1 MNTLGMAK
9 LMRRLMLP
17 LAAVVVV
24 WVYMTVGFLRVPEGM
39 DTLPATHP
47 EGSLCLI
54 DKRKGSVQP
63 GTAVFADVGGGTLLS
78 RVVSRDNGFVVLRN
92 DNPSSEL
99 PDGDELGPVPLR
111 LVRGAVLAVF
121 PPEPDVK
128 DLPRGR

>member
-17 LAAVVVV
+17 LAAVVVL
-24 WVYMTVGFLRVPEGM
+24 WVYTSVGFLRVPVGM

-54 DKRKGSVQP
+54 DKRRGSVQP
-63 GTAVFADVGGGTLLS
+63 GTAVFADVRGGTTLS
-78 RVVSRDNGFVVLRN
+78 RVVSRDDGFVILQN
-92 DNPSSEL
+92 DNPNSEL
-99 PDGDELGPVPLR
+99 PDSDELGPVPLR
-111 LVRGAVLAVF
+111 VVRGVVLAVF
-121 PPEPDVK
+121 PPEADAK